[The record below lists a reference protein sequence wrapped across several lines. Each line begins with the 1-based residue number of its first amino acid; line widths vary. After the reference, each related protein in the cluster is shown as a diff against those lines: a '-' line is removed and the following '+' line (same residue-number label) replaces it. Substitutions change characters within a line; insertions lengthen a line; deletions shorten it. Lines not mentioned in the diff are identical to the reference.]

1 MVNSQSMQSLACR
14 MRAFDFRAF
23 ASRCGR
29 LGPAGRGNGRTIALL
44 AAIVAVTMS
53 WQPESHA
60 QGNLASRATRLE
72 PLVMDV
78 ELNFSVKE
86 YQLETGKYYR
96 WRIES
101 DGGEEFLV
109 KAPGLFR
116 NSWINQVVIN
126 DIEVKPLGG
135 IEGVE
140 FDDAGIADIWF
151 VPVRPGD
158 YEFFADGY
166 ETRGMIG
173 TFIVR

>member
-1 MVNSQSMQSLACR
+1 MM
-14 MRAFDFRAF
+14 
-23 ASRCGR
+23 
-29 LGPAGRGNGRTIALL
+29 LL
-44 AAIVAVTMS
+44 AALAVAATPWRM
-53 WQPESHA
+53 EA
-60 QGNLASRATRLE
+60 GAEGNLASRATRLE

-78 ELNFSVKE
+78 DLNFSVKE

-116 NSWINQVVIN
+116 NAWINQVVIN

-140 FDDAGIADIWF
+140 FDDAGIVDVWF
-151 VPVRPGD
+151 VPIRPGN
-158 YEFFADGY
+158 YEYYVDGY
-166 ETRGMIG
+166 EMRGMKGI
-173 TFIVR
+173 FIVR